1 MSSQHSLTA
10 PAPTAIPPHRAEDK
24 PLGVVAGRRH
34 TAPPGHLR
42 KSIGLPLGPA
52 LMVAV
57 IAAPL
62 PITENQHLLVAVL
75 ALTMTYWITEALPI
89 PVTSILALALCAVF
103 DVAPATPGDDGPAA
117 RVFGE
122 FATPTIFLFI
132 GGFIVAQ
139 AMIKYDLSRRA
150 ALRVLTLPGVARS
163 TWLLIPA
170 FGAVGA
176 ALSSVI
182 VNGAVAAMM
191 LPIALGLDKSL
202 SKLIRETVPGAAER
216 ERLRFS
222 TALMLMTAY
231 GITVG
236 GLLTPLGD
244 GSNLIGLGFI
254 SDQLHVDVSFREWVL
269 LAAPVVAA
277 LFPVLALFVLLTNRP
292 ETGRIRGARRFV
304 RRERAG
310 LGPMSRGEVN
320 TLIVFAFAI
329 VLWLLPTAVGLIG
342 GRNARLHVLLAE
354 RLDPSVVAV
363 LAAALLF
370 ALPLN
375 WRRHEFTLT
384 WADAVRID
392 WGTVLLIGTGMTL
405 GRMMADTGL
414 AEVVGTSLAA
424 GLGSASP
431 FVVYTVAAGIAI
443 LISETTSNTASV
455 GIIVPMV
462 PALTAATG
470 DPLTA
475 ALVAVFAATY
485 GFMLPISTSANAI
498 AFSTG
503 RIPIVHMIR
512 TGFAVDVSGVL
523 LIVAGTQLMLSLVHV
538 H

>member
-1 MSSQHSLTA
+1 MSDHSLTA
-10 PAPTAIPPHRAEDK
+10 PAPTAIAPPRAEDK
-24 PLGVVAGRRH
+24 PLGVVAARRH
-34 TAPPGHLR
+34 AAPARHLR

-62 PITENQHLLVAVL
+62 PLTEDQHLLVAVL

-254 SDQLHVDVSFREWVL
+254 SDQLHVEVSFREWVL

-277 LFPVLALFVLLTNRP
+277 LFPVLALFVLVTNRP

-304 RRERAG
+304 RRERAS
-310 LGPMSRGEVN
+310 LGPLSRGEIN
-320 TLIVFAFAI
+320 TLIVFALAI

-405 GRMMADTGL
+405 GRLMADTGL
-414 AEVVGTSLAA
+414 AELVGKSLAA

-462 PALTAATG
+462 PALTAANGG

-512 TGFAVDVSGVL
+512 TGFAVDISGVL
-523 LIVAGTQLMLSLVHV
+523 LIVAGTQLMLSLVHI

>member
-1 MSSQHSLTA
+1 
-10 PAPTAIPPHRAEDK
+10 
-24 PLGVVAGRRH
+24 
-34 TAPPGHLR
+34 
-42 KSIGLPLGPA
+42 
-52 LMVAV
+52 MVALIV
-57 IAAPL
+57 APL
-62 PITENQHLLVAVL
+62 PVTGDQHLLVAIL
-75 ALTMTYWITEALPI
+75 ALTMTYWVTEALPI
-89 PVTSILALALCAVF
+89 PVTSILALALCAIF
-103 DVAPATPGDDGPAA
+103 DVAATPGDDGPAA

-150 ALRVLTLPGVARS
+150 ALRVLALPGVARS
-163 TWLLIPA
+163 TWLLIAA
-170 FGAVGA
+170 FGAVSA
-176 ALSSVI
+176 AISSVI

-191 LPIALGLDKSL
+191 LPIALGLDKAL

-254 SDQLHVDVSFREWVL
+254 SDQLDVEVSFREWVL
-269 LAAPVVAA
+269 LAAPVVAT
-277 LFPVLALFVLLTNRP
+277 LYPVLALLVLVTNRP
-292 ETGRIRGARRFV
+292 ETRRIRGARQFV
-304 RRERAG
+304 RRERAA
-310 LGPMSRGEVN
+310 LGPMSRGEIN
-320 TLIVFAFAI
+320 TLIVFALAV
-329 VLWLLPTAVGLIG
+329 VLWLLPTAVGLIA
-342 GRNARLHVLLAE
+342 GRDARLHVLLAE
-354 RLDPSVVAV
+354 RLDPSVVAI

-370 ALPLN
+370 ALPISV
-375 WRRHEFTLT
+375 RRNEFTLT

-392 WGTVLLIGTGMTL
+392 WGTVLLIGTGLTL
-405 GRMMADTGL
+405 GRLMADTGL
-414 AEVVGTSLAA
+414 AELIGESVAA
-424 GLGSASP
+424 GLGLASP
-431 FVVYTVAAGIAI
+431 FVVYTVAAAIAI

-462 PALTAATG
+462 PALTAANGG

-503 RIPIVHMIR
+503 RIPITKMIR
-512 TGFAVDVSGVL
+512 TGFAVDISGVL
-523 LIVAGTQLMLSLVHV
+523 LIVAGTQIMLSLVHID
-538 H
+538 